1 MTGDYLW
8 DRSGTPDPGLAH
20 LESVLSKFRHARPMP
35 AARVAPVARPAP
47 VPAPRIERHR
57 RPAIRRAVA
66 AFLALGMFFVAI
78 ASRPAA
84 TWSLQSLAGAP
95 TVGGTTLAGAGTLR
109 SGQWLTTDDS
119 SAAMLQVPGMG
130 QVRVGPGSRIRI
142 AESNSARRRLEL
154 QKGRIHA
161 FITAEPRAFLVDTPY
176 ARAVDLGCEYTLTV
190 DASGA
195 GELVVIL
202 GYVQLE
208 WRGLASIVPMN
219 GGTCLTRPGVGPG
232 TPYFADASS
241 ALMDA
246 LRRFDFERSCRD
258 AIDTVLTESRAKD
271 ALTLWHLLQRTTG
284 DDRAA
289 VFDRL
294 AQLKPPPVSVSRAG
308 ILAMDRAM
316 LHAWWDDMR
325 PF

>member
-8 DRSGTPDPGLAH
+8 NRSGTPDPDIAH
-20 LESVLSKFRHARPMP
+20 LESVLSTFRHN
-35 AARVAPVARPAP
+35 RPAP
-47 VPAPRIERHR
+47 AVNAPPAALTPSIPTTRTQPHHR
-57 RPAIRRAVA
+57 PSTRWAVA
-66 AFLALGMFFVAI
+66 AFLALGTFFVTI
-78 ASRPAA
+78 SSRPAA
-84 TWSLQSLAGAP
+84 TWTLQSLSGIPA
-95 TVGGTTLAGAGTLR
+95 VGTTALAGTGSLR

-142 AESNSARRRLEL
+142 AESTSSRRRLEL
-154 QKGRIHA
+154 PKGRIHA

-176 ARAVDLGCEYTLTV
+176 ARAVDLGCEYTLSV
-190 DASGA
+190 EASGA

-208 WRGLASIVPMN
+208 WQGTASIVPMN

-232 TPYFADASS
+232 TPYFADATP
-241 ALMDA
+241 ALKDA
-246 LRRFDFERSCRD
+246 LLRFDFEHGGRK
-258 AIDTVLTESRAKD
+258 AIDIVLAESRAKD
-271 ALTLWHLLQRTTG
+271 SLTLWHLLQRTTG
-284 DDRAA
+284 DDRAT

-294 AQLKPPPVSVSRAG
+294 SQLKLPPNSVSRAG

-316 LHAWWDDMR
+316 LRAWWDDMR